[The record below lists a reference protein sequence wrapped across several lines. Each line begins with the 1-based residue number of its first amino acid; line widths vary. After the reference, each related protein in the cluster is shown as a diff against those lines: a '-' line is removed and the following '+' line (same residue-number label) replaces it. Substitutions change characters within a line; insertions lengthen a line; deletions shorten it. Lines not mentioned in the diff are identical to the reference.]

1 MGHQALG
8 PGRFQGHHAYVTEI
22 LSTEVLAPG
31 ITSFT
36 LLAPK
41 IARRRKPGQ
50 FVILR
55 VTEDGERIPITIAD
69 ADPQAGTI
77 RIIVQAIGK
86 TTTMLDR
93 LGAGDHLSDLAGP
106 LGMPSEIEKFG
117 TAVTIGGGVGTAI
130 AYPVTEALH
139 EVGNEVIAI
148 VGGRSKEYV
157 ILEDE
162 LRAVADEVYP
172 CTDDGS
178 YGYKGFV
185 TGKLQDLIDTG
196 RRIDFVLAV
205 GPVPMMR
212 AVAEVTRPHGIHTVV
227 SLNPIMIDGTGMCGG
242 CRVEV
247 GGETC
252 FACVDGPD
260 FDAHLVDFEILER
273 RNRAYVWWE
282 EWRMSDLESAGDSS

>member
-1 MGHQALG
+1 M
-8 PGRFQGHHAYVTEI
+8 TEI
-22 LSTEVLAPG
+22 VWTEVLAPG

-55 VTEDGERIPITIAD
+55 VTDDGERIPITIAD
-69 ADPQAGTI
+69 ADPEAGTI

-93 LGAGDHLSDLAGP
+93 LGAGDHLNDLAGP
-106 LGMPSEIEKFG
+106 LGMASKIENFG

-130 AYPVTEALH
+130 AYPVTEALQ
-139 EVGNEVIAI
+139 EAGNEVIAI

-178 YGYKGFV
+178 YGYSGFV
-185 TGKLQDLIDTG
+185 TGKLQDLIDSG
-196 RRIDFVLAV
+196 RRLDFVLAV

-212 AVAEVTRPHGIHTVV
+212 AVAEVTRPHAIHTVV

-247 GGETC
+247 GGETR
-252 FACVDGPD
+252 FACVDGPE
-260 FDAHLVDFEILER
+260 FDAHLVDFEVLER
-273 RNRAYVWWE
+273 RNRSYGWWE
-282 EWRMSDLESAGDSS
+282 EWRMNELDATGDSS